1 MMAVLLKDVRK
12 PLRLCNCPTSLST
25 QVIAFLGVVLL
36 LVLMTGRSAAQS
48 DGSHAQGAIVA
59 DNSQTT
65 NASTALPEAPDKVI
79 SDTAQ
84 SNTTSIASV
93 AVPSLPQ
100 PHEPF
105 LYARPVIRR
114 SDITNEGNEREKRL
128 MEWIMDRA
136 EEGSLSAQYEL
147 GIRYLTGR
155 GVVKNE
161 DLGRG
166 WLQKAAKLGDMDAY
180 EKFKNTDFE
189 KEIVDKD
196 GRVVQS
202 TDARRRFME
211 QSGYPQGRIGYVICH
226 IVPVYNGGLDAVEN
240 MTWRPINEA
249 FAQEPWNLRGWVNNT
264 D

>member
-1 MMAVLLKDVRK
+1 MMAAFLQKVRNPHRRDRDSRFTLLQTFV
-12 PLRLCNCPTSLST
+12 
-25 QVIAFLGVVLL
+25 FLGVAASLCL
-36 LVLMTGRSAAQS
+36 PIQGMAQS
-48 DGSHAQGAIVA
+48 DGESAPSEAVVSNA
-59 DNSQTT
+59 NVT
-65 NASTALPEAPDKVI
+65 NAPTLLPESSETVV
-79 SDTAQ
+79 SDATQ
-84 SNTTSIASV
+84 TNPVTNV
-93 AVPSLPQ
+93 AVTVPSLSQ

-114 SDITNEGNEREKRL
+114 SDITSEGNDREKRL

-136 EEGSLSAQYEL
+136 EEGSISAQYEL
-147 GIRYLTGR
+147 GIRYLSGK

-189 KEIVDKD
+189 KEIVDKE

-202 TDARRRFME
+202 TDSRRRFME

-226 IVPVYNGGLDAVEN
+226 LVPVYNGGLDTVEN
-240 MTWRPINEA
+240 MVWRPINEA
-249 FAQEPWNLRGWVNNT
+249 FAQEPWNLRGWVNNS